1 MNTDG
6 QDVVERME
14 PKVGGGERN
23 RLGQSVERPS
33 IHFSELP
40 ESTPDSPIATEWNF
54 YLTQVGR
61 LLTEGHAGKWVLI
74 KGEAIIGIWDAEE
87 DADQVRLQKFSMQ
100 HVLLKQICVREP
112 VLRGGG
118 HFRSWRS

>member
-6 QDVVERME
+6 QDVVERVE
-14 PKVGGGERN
+14 PDVGGGDRN
-23 RLGQSVERPS
+23 RLSRSVERPS
-33 IHFSELP
+33 IHFTELP

-54 YLTQVGR
+54 YRTQVGR

-74 KGEAIIGIWDAEE
+74 KGEAITGIWDAEE

-118 HFRSWRS
+118 HLRSWRS

>member
-1 MNTDG
+1 MNTEG
-6 QDVVERME
+6 QDVVERVGPE
-14 PKVGGGERN
+14 VGGGDRN

-33 IHFSELP
+33 IHFTELP

-54 YLTQVGR
+54 YREQVGR

-87 DADQVRLQKFSMQ
+87 GADQVRLQRFSMQ